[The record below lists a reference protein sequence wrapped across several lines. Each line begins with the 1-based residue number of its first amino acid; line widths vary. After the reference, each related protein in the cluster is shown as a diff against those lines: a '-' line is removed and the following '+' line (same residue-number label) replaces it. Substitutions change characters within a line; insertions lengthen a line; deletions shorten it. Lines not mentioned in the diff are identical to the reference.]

1 MTDNVHDAG
10 SEQPRDDGNKAKA
23 PPKKPNAAAD
33 ELQEPPK
40 GNPDL
45 KVVGGAESIFSDIKN
60 LRTSATPKIGRKVVQ
75 VNITVGKPPNNVF
88 FRCHPSAE
96 MSLDASVLIGTKGSN
111 DFYFVAPNMLEH
123 RAVVRRLRP
132 VTIAVTYIW
141 PGREIGLWPVPIIA
155 PDASFKVWKSQRAAY
170 EMSKGQWTQMVY
182 DPRRV
187 TLKLLPRR
195 AISRSPFGR
204 RNTAPTQTSRCRSC
218 SPSALAKA
226 EQSAPR
232 SIPMS
237 CNCAAL
243 PNSFE
248 VYREVQH
255 IDFEFRI
262 DGNHRAV
269 PVAMFA
275 KERRS
280 GRETQLRRDQLLT
293 LKCAP
298 FDVGPGAL
306 MVSYS
311 IVAELSCFKALDWPM
326 PRNALCTYFLASAQV
341 NGLDIDGLRS
351 KRPSLLESCSLFGVP
366 HATDAEHKERMRRL
380 ILEN

>member
-1 MTDNVHDAG
+1 
-10 SEQPRDDGNKAKA
+10 
-23 PPKKPNAAAD
+23 
-33 ELQEPPK
+33 
-40 GNPDL
+40 
-45 KVVGGAESIFSDIKN
+45 
-60 LRTSATPKIGRKVVQ
+60 
-75 VNITVGKPPNNVF
+75 
-88 FRCHPSAE
+88 
-96 MSLDASVLIGTKGSN
+96 
-111 DFYFVAPNMLEH
+111 
-123 RAVVRRLRP
+123 
-132 VTIAVTYIW
+132 
-141 PGREIGLWPVPIIA
+141 
-155 PDASFKVWKSQRAAY
+155 
-170 EMSKGQWTQMVY
+170 
-182 DPRRV
+182 
-187 TLKLLPRR
+187 
-195 AISRSPFGR
+195 
-204 RNTAPTQTSRCRSC
+204 
-218 SPSALAKA
+218 
-226 EQSAPR
+226 
-232 SIPMS
+232 MS

-366 HATDAEHKERMRRL
+366 HATDAEHKERTRRL
-380 ILEN
+380 ILENETYTEEQWLKIEEYNREDVLLDIQLLSALAPAIDLPHAVFWARYGVPVVEMEARGLPVDVARLNDLRDNWQAIRLHYIRGDDVFGLYDGDGSMCEDRLAVLTSAVGYGRARQSPASRN